1 MHDRFGSNTLVHRI
15 FKATKFLTIMT
26 KYIEP
31 RSTDEQLL
39 KFAVIDAV
47 MRSEDLVLLLKLAE
61 DLAVDLPDELK
72 EADDS
77 ADGDPPDGPSIMHP
91 DVPSGRT
98 LEEIVKAQEG
108 SGPAVSFTTQPDF
121 GGDYE
126 KELSLAEELEY
137 IRAQG

>member
-1 MHDRFGSNTLVHRI
+1 
-15 FKATKFLTIMT
+15 
-26 KYIEP
+26 
-31 RSTDEQLL
+31 
-39 KFAVIDAV
+39 
-47 MRSEDLVLLLKLAE
+47 
-61 DLAVDLPDELK
+61 
-72 EADDS
+72 
-77 ADGDPPDGPSIMHP
+77 MHP

>member
-1 MHDRFGSNTLVHRI
+1 
-15 FKATKFLTIMT
+15 MT